1 MIKFVIGTAG
11 SGKTHYARH
20 KAAELALSGERAAI
34 LVPEQFS
41 FETERAML
49 ELLEPK
55 YADMVEVFSFTK
67 LAAKMAREVG
77 GIAGRRLDECGRAA
91 VMNVAMTSVQDHLT
105 LYAGGR
111 RGQDLIA
118 NMLAA
123 VGEFKSCAIS
133 PEMLAEAAENAE
145 ESVLAQKLRE
155 LSLIYGA
162 YNACI
167 ANIGSIDPLDDL
179 SRLAK
184 SLEQVDY
191 FDGMT
196 VIADSFTG
204 FTKQE
209 LAVLQKI
216 IQQCDCFTITLCCD
230 QSSHTKKSDG
240 MTLFDEV
247 WQTADEL
254 SQFADEIEWESLTS
268 HERFR
273 HEALQRVEGG
283 VFRAKRGETYEQPTD
298 DVVIYAAADKYDEA
312 EFAAREIRRLV
323 REEHMRW
330 RDFALICRTASDY
343 QVQTLRALALQG
355 IPCFCDRR
363 IPVTELPVIRFVLAA
378 LDIVNGRW
386 RSEDIFRWLKTGMI
400 QDISMAEAARLEN
413 YCFIWDIH
421 GKAWRQEFTQSP
433 YGYTDRE
440 GDAEKEILSAVNTS
454 RERIVN
460 LLETFETAVKGENVG
475 GRDMAAAVYQLIESA
490 GAAECIERMLPKLPP
505 ADADAQG
512 QVWNALM
519 NILDQLADILGDT
532 RIAFKEFTEL
542 VTLMIGLCD
551 IGRIPQG
558 MDEAVFGTAD
568 RIRTANPKV
577 VFVLGAN
584 DGIFPLMPV
593 SGGVFTDSERKALM
607 ELQLP
612 IAGDMEKNAV
622 SEQFL
627 AYSAMTCASDKLYVT
642 YSSSDGGEAL
652 YSSEIVSE
660 LRRIVPQCR
669 RLAPRQGVTLDMIE
683 NVEAG
688 FLLAAGCMNETD
700 EFSHALTE
708 CYRRREE
715 YADKIEVVRHVNLI
729 NDRALH
735 SQSAAYSLFG
745 RNINIS
751 ASKAECFY
759 QCKFMYFC
767 QYGMK
772 ATPRRRAELNPL
784 EYGSVVHYVLEK
796 LLKQYDIGSLVND
809 SDIKGKISPIL
820 EEYLNDVMGGSEQ
833 KSARFLYLFKRLAE
847 TLSVLAVQL
856 GEEFAKSLF
865 TPYSFELPIG
875 EETVKPLKILLSD
888 GTHITVGGKIDRVD
902 IFRHDGISYVRV
914 VDYKTGSKEFVLSDI
929 LSGLNMQM
937 LMYLDILCDNTL
949 SDEEFAPAG
958 VVYSPASMGKIS
970 GYRGETSFDE
980 ERQEMLK
987 KNGLIV
993 DDSEVINAMEIG
1005 MEKKVDK
1012 KSNAGVKGATTF
1024 RSSATYVANPEQ
1036 FGQIRTY
1043 VRALLREMGESLH
1056 NGDIEALPAKGSY
1069 DACAYCDY
1077 RMMCSQ
1083 EQKERGREIKKK
1095 SMSETME
1102 IIQCSQCSTP
1112 HTN

>member
-1 MIKFVIGTAG
+1 MKIKFVTGTAG
-11 SGKTHYARH
+11 SGKTYYARH
-20 KAAELALSGERAAI
+20 KAVELALAGKRAAI

-55 YADMVEVFSFTK
+55 YADRVEVFSFTK
-67 LAAKMAREVG
+67 LAAKIARQVG

-91 VMNVAMTSVQDHLT
+91 VMNVAMTSVQDYLT

-118 NMLAA
+118 NMLTA

-133 PEMLAEAAENAE
+133 PEMLAEAAENAQ
-145 ESVLAQKLRE
+145 ESVLSQKLRE

-179 SRLAK
+179 TRLAK
-184 SLEQVDY
+184 NLEQVAY

-204 FTKQE
+204 FTGQE
-209 LAVLQKI
+209 MAVLRPI
-216 IQQCDCFTITLCCD
+216 IQQCDCFTMTLCCD
-230 QSSHTKKSDG
+230 PNGHHSKTDG
-240 MTLFDEV
+240 TDIFAAV
-247 WQTADEL
+247 RKTADEL
-254 SQFADEIEWESLTS
+254 SRFSDTIEWEALTP
-268 HERFR
+268 HERF
-273 HEALQRVEGG
+273 HDEALGYVEAG
-283 VFRAKRGETYEQPTD
+283 VFRAKHGDNYDRPTD
-298 DVVIYAAADKYDEA
+298 NVVLYAAADKYDEA

-323 REEHMRW
+323 REKGLRW
-330 RDFALICRTASDY
+330 RDFALICRTASEY

-355 IPCFCDRR
+355 IPCFCDKRV
-363 IPVTELPVIRFVLAA
+363 PVTELPVIRFVLAA
-378 LDIVNGRW
+378 LDIVSGRW
-386 RSEDIFRWLKTGMI
+386 RSEDIFRWIKTGMVR
-400 QDISMAEAARLEN
+400 DISMAEAARLEN
-413 YCFIWDIH
+413 YCFIWSIN
-421 GKAWRQEFTQSP
+421 GKEWRQEFTQSP
-433 YGYTDRE
+433 YGYSDRE
-440 GDAEKEILSAVNTS
+440 DEAEQEILAGINIS
-454 RERIVN
+454 RKCVVN
-460 LLETFETAVKGENVG
+460 LLEAFETAVRDETAS
-475 GRDMAAAVYQLIESA
+475 GRDMAAAIYQLIESA
-490 GAAECIERMLPKLPP
+490 GAAECIERMLPKLSP

-519 NILDQLADILGDT
+519 NILDQLAEILGET
-532 RIAFKEFTEL
+532 HIAFKEFAEL
-542 VTLMIGLCD
+542 LTLMIGLCD
-551 IGRIPQG
+551 IGKIPQG

-568 RIRTANPKV
+568 RIRTADTRV

-584 DGIFPLMPV
+584 DGVFPLMPV

-607 ELQLP
+607 EMQLP
-612 IAGDMEKNAV
+612 IVGDMEESTV

-627 AYSAMTCASDKLYVT
+627 AYAAMTCASDKLYVS
-642 YSSSDGGEAL
+642 YSKAGGGEVL
-652 YSSEIVSE
+652 YCSEIVTE
-660 LRRIVPQCR
+660 LRRIVPQCTQIE
-669 RLAPRQGVTLDMIE
+669 PRQNVTLDMIE

-688 FLLAAGCMNETD
+688 FLLAAECIHQTD
-700 EFSHALTE
+700 EFSHALAE

-715 YADKIEVVRHVNLI
+715 YADKIEVVRHAGVVG
-729 NDRALH
+729 RRTLH

-751 ASKAECFY
+751 ASKVECFY
-759 QCKFMYFC
+759 RCKFMYFC

-784 EYGSVVHYVLEK
+784 EYGSVVHYVLEQ
-796 LLKQYDIGSLVND
+796 LLQQYDLGSLVND
-809 SDIKGKISPIL
+809 GHLKEKISPIL
-820 EEYLNDVMGGSEQ
+820 EEYLNEVMGGSEM

-847 TLSVLAVQL
+847 TLAILAVQL

-865 TPYSFELPIG
+865 APYSFELPIG
-875 EETVKPLKILLSD
+875 EGSVKPLQLGLSD

-902 IFRHDGISYVRV
+902 IFRNNGVSYVRV

-937 LMYLDILCDNTL
+937 LIYLDIICDNAL
-949 SDEEFAPAG
+949 SEEEFSPAG
-958 VVYSPASMGKIS
+958 VVYSPASLGKIA
-970 GYRGETSFDE
+970 GQRGETSFDE
-980 ERQEMLK
+980 ERQELLK

-1012 KSNAGVKGATTF
+1012 KANASVKGATTF
-1024 RSSATYVANPEQ
+1024 RSAATYVADTEQ
-1036 FGQIRTY
+1036 FKEIRGY
-1043 VRALLREMGESLH
+1043 VRGLLREMGESLH
-1056 NGDIEALPAKGSY
+1056 HGDIEALPAKGSY
-1069 DACAYCDY
+1069 DACAYCNY
-1077 RMMCSQ
+1077 RVMCSQ
-1083 EQKERGREIKKK
+1083 EQKEFGREIKKK

-1102 IIQCSQCSTP
+1102 IIEKLLKPKLS
-1112 HTN
+1112 